1 MINLELLETL
11 FSRTK
16 GRVKYRLGAKANL
29 LADSAD
35 IHQIDC
41 SGFVRWILARASDQ
55 EIRLPDGSQVQLD
68 WCRAVGYHK
77 LAHYSD
83 VQYARE
89 DPSRLFIAFLSPKPG
104 KAWPRHVFLVRSGM
118 TLESCSSL
126 GVGSRRWDVNVLKG
140 SQNCFELPVT

>member
-1 MINLELLETL
+1 MIDLALLETL
-11 FSRTK
+11 FDRTK
-16 GRVKYRLGAKANL
+16 GRVKYKLGAKANL

-41 SGFVRWILARASDQ
+41 SGFSRWILARASEQ

-68 WCRAVGYHK
+68 WCRTVGYHR
-77 LAHYSD
+77 LTNYSD
-83 VQYARE
+83 VQYAKE

-104 KAWPRHVFLVRSGM
+104 KAWPRHTWLIQAGK

-126 GVGSRRWDVNVLKG
+126 GVGSRAWDTPVLKP
-140 SQNCFELPVT
+140 SKNCFELPVG